1 MTHKSM
7 CFNDGVTVTVVVR
20 NDYSIHFWG
29 MTKCEVVSRI
39 KNAYLIEKSGELWF
53 CKKYLL

>member
-1 MTHKSM
+1 M
-7 CFNDGVTVTVVVR
+7 CFNDSVTVTVVVR